1 MNHPPLRHILF
12 ASVCCLPLVAQKPP
26 TDAERLAAACNHFA
40 GDLHQKLAAA
50 GEPTASP
57 GSIAIALLM
66 LLPGARGDTAAEIA
80 TMLHLPDDLRDAR
93 LHAAATDLLD
103 RSGIVAGRSK
113 RRDDDLPF
121 HLTNDLWVQTGYPL
135 VPSFVDV
142 LKGSFSAGEHTIGF
156 AADPEKARQ
165 TINAHIGKATN
176 DRIPELLPA
185 GLIDAETRVVLTNAL
200 WFKAA
205 WAERF
210 SKGSTADAPFTLA
223 SGETVSVPT
232 MQKTEPM
239 LFGETDACR
248 IVSMP
253 FDAPGIRCEIV
264 VPKDGASLADAER
277 VLFGDTHRTA
287 KTAPVRL
294 SLPRFQVRAAH
305 QLKTVLMALGM
316 QHAFTDA
323 DFSGLSARNELRV
336 SEVVHQTWI
345 AVDEDG
351 AEAAAATA
359 VVLKRG
365 SAPSAGDP
373 IEVRA
378 DRPFAFALRDRTTGL
393 LLFVGRVTD
402 PRANRT

>member
-1 MNHPPLRHILF
+1 MNDPSLRRFLL
-12 ASVCCLPLVAQKPP
+12 ASVCSLPLAAQKPP
-26 TDAERLAAACNHFA
+26 TDADRLAAACNLFA
-40 GDLHQKLAAA
+40 GDLHGKLAAA

-80 TMLHLPDDLRDAR
+80 AMLHLPDDLRDAR
-93 LHAAATDLLD
+93 LHVAAADLLD

-113 RRDDDLPF
+113 KRDDVPPLY
-121 HLTNDLWVQTGYPL
+121 LANDLWVQTGYPL
-135 VPSFVDV
+135 EPTYVDI
-142 LKGSFSAGEHTIGF
+142 LKRSFSAGEHALAF

-165 TINAHIGKATN
+165 TINAHVGKATN

-210 SKGSTADAPFTLA
+210 QKSRTADAPFTLA
-223 SGETVSVPT
+223 GGESVSVPT
-232 MQKTEPM
+232 MQKTESM
-239 LFGETDACR
+239 LFAETEACR
-248 IVSMP
+248 IVSMA
-253 FDAPGIRCEIV
+253 FDTRGIRCELV

-277 VLFGDTHRTA
+277 VLFGDAHREL
-287 KTAPVRL
+287 KTAQVRL
-294 SLPRFQVRAAH
+294 SLPKFQVRAAH
-305 QLKTVLMALGM
+305 QLKPVLMALGM
-316 QHAFTDA
+316 QHAFADA
-323 DFSGLSARNELRV
+323 DFRGLCARNELRV

-345 AVDEDG
+345 GVDEDG

-365 SAPSAGDP
+365 SAPPPGDP
-373 IEVRA
+373 IEIRA